1 LRLLKSETPH
11 CSDVVGR
18 IVYRSGNMGVAIA
31 TIDKLVE
38 KGLLFW
44 TGVKN
49 MARVGIDESIK
60 GALLLWWSLVHWSAL
75 P

>member
-1 LRLLKSETPH
+1 
-11 CSDVVGR
+11 
-18 IVYRSGNMGVAIA
+18 MGVAIA